1 MKRIVLLIAVL
12 SFSGVAALRAA
23 EAPKNSGPEVITFK
37 MGVLLLPFQHW
48 NHQKHLN
55 NECYHCHGKSTTGKI
70 PGWGKESAH
79 TICIPCHDLDDK
91 GPVECHQC
99 HKK

>member
-1 MKRIVLLIAVL
+1 MKNLVLLIAVL
-12 SFSGVAALRAA
+12 AVTGAAATFA
-23 EAPKNSGPEVITFK
+23 DDKPKDRGPEVITFK
-37 MGVLLLPFQHW
+37 MGVMLLPFRHW
-48 NHQKHLN
+48 GHQKQLN
-55 NECYHCHGKSTTGKI
+55 DECYHCHGKNTSGKI

-91 GPVECHQC
+91 GPIECHQC